1 MRSKGMVL
9 GLAAVAALAV
19 GGASAYTA
27 GLGQGAGALTDSGTA
42 AFGSLVVHANGGT
55 VTGVHYL
62 YDASTQTLLT
72 SVTVDVLGDT
82 TASPS
87 PLTVGVTESTLA
99 APSVPVNPATCTQ
112 TGGVVGSGANT
123 ATPYVCDLT
132 GEPGGGWLGS
142 TFGTLNVAIVT
153 N

>member
-1 MRSKGMVL
+1 MRTKGMVL
-9 GLAAVAALAV
+9 GLAAAAALAV

-42 AFGSLVVHANGGT
+42 AFGSLIVHANGGT
-55 VTGVHYL
+55 VTGVHYVF
-62 YDASTQTLLT
+62 DAPTQTLLT
-72 SVTVDVLGDT
+72 SVTVDVLGDY

-99 APSVPVNPATCTQ
+99 AATTPVNPATCVQ
-112 TGGVVGSGANT
+112 TGALAAGS
-123 ATPYVCDLT
+123 TPYVCDLT

>member
-1 MRSKGMVL
+1 MRTKGMVL

-27 GLGQGAGALTDSGTA
+27 GLGAGSGALADSGTA
-42 AFGSLVVHANGGT
+42 AFGSLIVHANGGT
-55 VTGVHYL
+55 VTGVHYVF
-62 YDASTQTLLT
+62 DAPTQTLLT
-72 SVTVDVLGDT
+72 SVTVDVLGDS

-99 APSVPVNPATCTQ
+99 APGTPVNPATCVQ
-112 TGGVVGSGANT
+112 TGALTTGANPS
-123 ATPYVCDLT
+123 TPYVCDLT
-132 GEPGGGWLGS
+132 SEPGGGWLGS

>member
-1 MRSKGMVL
+1 MVV

-27 GLGQGAGALTDSGTA
+27 GLGAGTGALSDSGTA

-62 YDASTQTLLT
+62 FDAATQTLLT

-82 TASPS
+82 TAVPS
-87 PLTVGVTESTLA
+87 PLTVGVTESLVGALTT
-99 APSVPVNPATCTQ
+99 PVNPATCTQ
-112 TGGVVGSGANT
+112 TGAVVGTGANT

-132 GEPGGGWLGS
+132 GETGGGWVGS
-142 TFGTLNVAIVT
+142 TFGALNVSIVT

>member
-1 MRSKGMVL
+1 MRTKGMVI

-27 GLGQGAGALTDSGTA
+27 GLGAGTGALADSGTA
-42 AFGSLVVHANGGT
+42 AFGSLTVHANGGT
-55 VTGVHYL
+55 VTGVHYVF
-62 YDASTQTLLT
+62 DAPTQTLLT
-72 SVTVDVLGDT
+72 SVTVDVLGDST
-82 TASPS
+82 DGS
-87 PLTVGVTESTLA
+87 LTVGVTESTLA
-99 APSVPVNPATCTQ
+99 APSVPVNPATCTM
-112 TGGVVGSGANT
+112 TGPVIGSGATT
-123 ATPYVCDLT
+123 ATPYVCSLV

>member
-1 MRSKGMVL
+1 MRTKGMVV

-27 GLGQGAGALTDSGTA
+27 GLGAGTGALSDSGTA
-42 AFGSLVVHANGGT
+42 AFGSLIVHANGGT
-55 VTGVHYL
+55 VTGVHYVF
-62 YDASTQTLLT
+62 DAPTQTLLT
-72 SVTVDVLGDT
+72 SVTVDVLGDST
-82 TASPS
+82 DGS
-87 PLTVGVTESTLA
+87 LTVGVTESTLA
-99 APSVPVNPATCTQ
+99 APTTPVNPATCVQ
-112 TGGVVGSGANT
+112 TGGVVEVAANT

-132 GEPGGGWLGS
+132 GESAGGWVGS

>member
-27 GLGQGAGALTDSGTA
+27 GLGAGPGALADSGTA
-42 AFGSLVVHANGGT
+42 AFGSLIVHANGGT
-55 VTGVHYL
+55 VTGVHYI
-62 YDASTQTLLT
+62 YDAPTQTLLN
-72 SVTVDVLGDT
+72 SVSVDVEGDS

-112 TGGVVGSGANT
+112 TGALIGSGAT
-123 ATPYVCDLT
+123 ASTPYVCDLT

-142 TFGTLNVAIVT
+142 TFGALNV
-153 N
+153 